1 MSTRSTTRVLPQP
14 DGSTKTINFVLTQ
27 SKVSEQKRR
36 RILHFAHTNS
46 DFSILNHAAW
56 EDVDQRILLVTA
68 ASSLDQ
74 LEDENVSINLENYE
88 ASWAVLQAIYM
99 DPIYL
104 GPTRYNF
111 FRLIRLG
118 NGFSALDVVSLLFA
132 SCSLQLT
139 FLAILG
145 NIYTGKAPT
154 SPICRD
160 LSSRKALR
168 PHRIWRNDWANTIL
182 YE

>member
-1 MSTRSTTRVLPQP
+1 M
-14 DGSTKTINFVLTQ
+14 
-27 SKVSEQKRR
+27 
-36 RILHFAHTNS
+36 
-46 DFSILNHAAW
+46 
-56 EDVDQRILLVTA
+56 TA

-168 PHRIWRNDWANTIL
+168 PHRLWRNDWANTIL